1 MLNKLNILRNS
12 SKIDELQSIYLGT
25 DALGLLGHC
34 NRATNLHRRE
44 MHKPDLSTHYVHVA
58 SSYIPFTTYLYGDD
72 VSKNVSD
79 IDSVN
84 KVGNNIRR
92 SGGFGWAPGNR
103 GRFRGGFRGRGGYR
117 GGPIR
122 GNRQPRGGLGKG
134 FSYHSNYDQ
143 SDNETTDPKNFKAW
157 HRRTKKN

>member
-1 MLNKLNILRNS
+1 MLNKLIILRNS

-34 NRATNLHRRE
+34 NRATNLHIRE
-44 MHKPDLSTHYVHVA
+44 MHKPDLSLQYVDLA

-84 KVGNNIRR
+84 KVGNKIRR
-92 SGGFGWAPGNR
+92 SGGLGWTPGN
-103 GRFRGGFRGRGGYR
+103 RGGFRGRGSYR
-117 GGPIR
+117 GGRIR
-122 GNRQPRGGLGKG
+122 GNRQPRGGLGRG
-134 FSYHSNYDQ
+134 FTYHSNYDQ